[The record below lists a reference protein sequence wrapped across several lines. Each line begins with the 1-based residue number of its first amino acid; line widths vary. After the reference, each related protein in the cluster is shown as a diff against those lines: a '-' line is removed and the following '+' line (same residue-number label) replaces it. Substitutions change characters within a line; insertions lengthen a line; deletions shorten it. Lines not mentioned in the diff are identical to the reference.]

1 MIIMYINY
9 HALLFDSKY
18 GLHGLR
24 LYKNGLRLYKNGLR
38 LYKNRLQLYKNGL
51 RLHKNEHRLF
61 VMEVY
66 FINFDFVFKIWNNIV
81 TLVFLSAL
89 GKHT

>member
-24 LYKNGLRLYKNGLR
+24 LYKNGLRLYKNELR
-38 LYKNRLQLYKNGL
+38 LY
-51 RLHKNEHRLF
+51 KNEHRLF